1 MSDVNRRW
9 FYLIA
14 LSLIWGT
21 SYILIK
27 KGLAGFTPVQLGAVR
42 IVMAALF
49 LFLIGFKSLKQI
61 GRDKWKWV
69 ALSALAG
76 SFFPVFFFA
85 FAQSEIDSSIASV
98 LNSLVPLFTLLI
110 GYSAFQISFSSRQL
124 LGVVV
129 GLVGA
134 LSLIFF
140 GMGVNP
146 DQNYWYAGLVVLATI
161 CYAFNANIIKSKLQD
176 VPPMAIAV
184 GNFTCMLPAAMVVLF
199 MSGALDS
206 EVRQSPY
213 FYSSL
218 GYIVILCILG
228 TCVAKVMF
236 NRLIQISSPVF
247 SVSVTYLIP
256 IVGIFWGLLDGEIF
270 TFNQFLATLI
280 ILLGVYLVNRRT
292 ALKFNKSARN
302 LTSREA
308 THPIEAVSTIT
319 KK

>member
-1 MSDVNRRW
+1 MSDLNRKW
-9 FYLIA
+9 LYLIV

-27 KGLAGFTPVQLGAVR
+27 KGLEGFTPIQLGAVR

-49 LFLIGFKSLKQI
+49 LFVIGFKSLNQI
-61 GRDKWKWV
+61 GRGKWKWV

-76 SFFPVFFFA
+76 SFLPVFLFA

-110 GYSAFQISFSSRQL
+110 GYLAFKITFNSRQI
-124 LGVVV
+124 LGVLI

-134 LSLIFF
+134 LSLIMF
-140 GMGVNP
+140 GVSVNP
-146 DQNYWYAGLVVLATI
+146 DQNYWYAGLVIIATI
-161 CYAFNANIIKSKLQD
+161 CYAFNANIVKSKLQE

-184 GNFTCMLPAAMVVLF
+184 GNFALMLPAAMVVLF
-199 MSGALDS
+199 LSGALDV
-206 EVRQSPY
+206 EVRQAPN

-218 GYIVILCILG
+218 GYTVILCVLG

-256 IVGIFWGLLDGEIF
+256 VVGIFWGFMDGEVFTTNQIF
-270 TFNQFLATLI
+270 ATLI
-280 ILLGVYLVNRRT
+280 ILFGVYLVNRRT
-292 ALKFNKSARN
+292 APRFNKSATT
-302 LTSREA
+302 LPSR
-308 THPIEAVSTIT
+308 
-319 KK
+319 